1 MSTLFVAKSKNLQS
15 WGHGVGVTKFLY
27 KVGVSDGSAD
37 DAITGLNDAKAA
49 GLEDWKLLA
58 KQNVEHDEDAALGQL
73 ALREQQLD
81 SDFYPPIRGE
91 PGIFKVK
98 VSNVEDDMMVRA
110 ALANENQQLKTL
122 KANDKDIA
130 AYLLRR
136 ASQAKEF

>member
-1 MSTLFVAKSKNLQS
+1 VSTLFVAKSKDLQS

-27 KVGVSDGSAD
+27 KVGVFDGSAD

-58 KQNVEHDEDAALGQL
+58 EKDVEHDEAAALEQL
-73 ALREQQLD
+73 ELREQQLD

-122 KANDKDIA
+122 KAKDKDIA

-136 ASQAKEF
+136 ASQEKEF

>member
-1 MSTLFVAKSKNLQS
+1 MSTLFVAKSKDLQS

-58 KQNVEHDEDAALGQL
+58 KQDVEHDEAAALGQL
-73 ALREQQLD
+73 ELREQQLD

-122 KANDKDIA
+122 KAKDKDIA

>member
-1 MSTLFVAKSKNLQS
+1 MSTLFVAKSKDLQS

-27 KVGVSDGSAD
+27 KVGVFAGSAD

-49 GLEDWKLLA
+49 GLEDWKLLGE
-58 KQNVEHDEDAALGQL
+58 QDVEHDEAAALEQL

-98 VSNVEDDMMVRA
+98 LSNVEDDMMVRA

-122 KANDKDIA
+122 KAKDKDIA

-136 ASQAKEF
+136 ASQEKEF

>member
-1 MSTLFVAKSKNLQS
+1 MPKLFVAKSKDLQS

-27 KVGVSDGSAD
+27 KVGVFNGSAD
-37 DAITGLNDAKAA
+37 DAIIGLNDTKAA
-49 GLEDWKLLA
+49 GLEDWKLLGE
-58 KQNVEHDEDAALGQL
+58 QDVEHDEAAALEQL

-122 KANDKDIA
+122 KAKDKDIA